1 LRKKSRIPEGR
12 TEAAKQTKVRFL
24 ENYAALSERFKTIAL
39 SVLVWG
45 PNPKSVSAV
54 GKKRREIKEELLIN
68 GHVAMF
74 SEDQAKEDPYMSQKT
89 HELIQG
95 QASDV
100 IIVLLEDSPGALG
113 ELHDF
118 ASYPDLAPK
127 LLVLV
132 PNKYRRGYSAEGILQ
147 DLVGYGRV
155 YWYKPG
161 ELESCNV
168 LKTAVQ
174 HVEAIRN
181 HRFCQ

>member
-100 IIVLLEDSPGALG
+100 IIVLLEDSPGA
-113 ELHDF
+113 
-118 ASYPDLAPK
+118 
-127 LLVLV
+127 
-132 PNKYRRGYSAEGILQ
+132 
-147 DLVGYGRV
+147 
-155 YWYKPG
+155 
-161 ELESCNV
+161 
-168 LKTAVQ
+168 
-174 HVEAIRN
+174 
-181 HRFCQ
+181 